1 MLDYLAGMIIAAL
14 AGMGVGGGGLLV
26 LYLVFVKDMAQL
38 EAQWINMV
46 FFIFA
51 ALSSLLWHRKKR
63 KINWK
68 LSFLLTVLGIT
79 GALLGA
85 LTANITSPVTIRKIF
100 GWLMVVSG
108 SITLFPK
115 KIKNIF
121 QKGLTKKE

>member
-1 MLDYLAGMIIAAL
+1 MLDYLAGMLIAAL

-26 LYLVFVKDMAQL
+26 LYLVFVKDMSQL

-51 ALSSLLWHRKKR
+51 STSALLWHRKKR
-63 KINWK
+63 NINWK
-68 LSFLLTVLGIT
+68 LSLLLIALGIT
-79 GALLGA
+79 GAFLGA
-85 LTANITSPVTIRKIF
+85 ITANIISPKITRKIF
-100 GWLMVVSG
+100 GWLMVISG

-121 QKGLTKKE
+121 KKGLTKKK

>member
-1 MLDYLAGMIIAAL
+1 MFDYLAGMIIAAL

-85 LTANITSPVTIRKIF
+85 LTANITSPVIIRKIF

-108 SITLFPK
+108 SITLFPQ